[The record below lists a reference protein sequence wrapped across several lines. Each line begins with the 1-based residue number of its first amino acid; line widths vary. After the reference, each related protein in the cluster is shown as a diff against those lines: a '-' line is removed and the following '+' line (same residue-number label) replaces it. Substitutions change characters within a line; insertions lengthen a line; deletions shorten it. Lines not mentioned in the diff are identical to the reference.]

1 MELGAIEHRIKTY
14 SRNFMKYQFSEYLH
28 EQYPNKKAPIIRKA
42 QNDVLDY
49 HMSQLRDYKENIA
62 ERVD

>member
-1 MELGAIEHRIKTY
+1 
-14 SRNFMKYQFSEYLH
+14 MKYQFSEYLH
-28 EQYPNKKAPIIRKA
+28 ERYPNKKAPIIWKA